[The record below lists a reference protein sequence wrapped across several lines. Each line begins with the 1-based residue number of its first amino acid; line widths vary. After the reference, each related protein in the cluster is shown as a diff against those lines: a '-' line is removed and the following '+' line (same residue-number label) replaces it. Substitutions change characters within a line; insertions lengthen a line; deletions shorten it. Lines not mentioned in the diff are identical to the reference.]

1 LEYHHNDYTFHWI
14 GSLSGANSVVNN
26 NICHCPYMVLI
37 HFLKQCFQL
46 IKGTIT
52 GVKAVQVLG

>member
-1 LEYHHNDYTFHWI
+1 
-14 GSLSGANSVVNN
+14 VVNN